1 MDKNKTYELSE
12 RGEKD
17 HNIFNKT
24 GGFQNI
30 NRQILLSEDSSK
42 KAKPKIKMNIIY
54 EKPEQ
59 KIRKHNKSE
68 EKKVLISFNTNNN
81 FSYDSFYKILEKH
94 KINQIKHFS
103 SYNGKK
109 PNNRL
114 IKNFDNKNNNNDNE
128 KIIHNKYI
136 LFKQKAMPILE
147 NENSEHNE
155 EIDNN
160 KHSLSNIDEDSILIS
175 NKKMNYYEPFDLNLA
190 YIKPRK
196 VLKEEL
202 TNLFEKHKIKYRS
215 MSNARFMVELKKE
228 EASLG
233 IKFDKLNIIQDD
245 NDNNNNNIRI
255 SVIKIKR
262 INGNYQS
269 DIKAFEKII
278 YKLN

>member
-1 MDKNKTYELSE
+1 
-12 RGEKD
+12 
-17 HNIFNKT
+17 
-24 GGFQNI
+24 
-30 NRQILLSEDSSK
+30 
-42 KAKPKIKMNIIY
+42 
-54 EKPEQ
+54 
-59 KIRKHNKSE
+59 
-68 EKKVLISFNTNNN
+68 
-81 FSYDSFYKILEKH
+81 
-94 KINQIKHFS
+94 
-103 SYNGKK
+103 
-109 PNNRL
+109 
-114 IKNFDNKNNNNDNE
+114 
-128 KIIHNKYI
+128 
-136 LFKQKAMPILE
+136 MPILE

-155 EIDNN
+155 ENDNN

-233 IKFDKLNIIQDD
+233 MKFDKLNIIQDD
-245 NDNNNNNIRI
+245 NDNSTNNIRI